1 MLSFI
6 KKEEDKIREA
16 VKEAATWVLEELI
29 TAAEHLDKSGAK
41 FCADTEAKLEA
52 AYAALEAEKAGTV
65 VPVVPT
71 VEPVAPATEPVPPTA

>member
-1 MLSFI
+1 MALSFI
-6 KKEEDKIREA
+6 KKEEDKIKEA

-52 AYAALEAEKAGTV
+52 AYAALAAEKAGT
-65 VPVVPT
+65 VVPT